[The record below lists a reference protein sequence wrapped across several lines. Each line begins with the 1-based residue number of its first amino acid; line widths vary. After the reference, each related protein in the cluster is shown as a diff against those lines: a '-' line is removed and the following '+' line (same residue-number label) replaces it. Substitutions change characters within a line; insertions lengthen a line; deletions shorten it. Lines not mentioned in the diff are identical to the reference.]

1 MIMEEI
7 RELVLKLIH
16 SLKNSLIEQC
26 SLREAVHEVTA
37 RSPTTSSYGG
47 DNFVSLVVF
56 GSLARGDFGL
66 NSDID
71 LLLIFRQFLG
81 FDTPQRAT
89 QPKGSYAEG
98 FERVAPRFEKP
109 DELTSRRRPRRIAYT
124 GDHTGSPLQ
133 CPQACTWLQSRMRF
147 FQEIERDI
155 EAEKMEIFE
164 STGYYPHFS
173 PILRTIDEARRF
185 SRIYLDMTEHVL
197 VIYDKDQFFTQTLKD
212 VRNFLG
218 KIGAQK
224 RWIGKKWYWV
234 FSPDVEIG
242 EVLPDG

>member
-1 MIMEEI
+1 MEKI

-26 SLREAVHEVTA
+26 
-37 RSPTTSSYGG
+37 G

-81 FDTPQRAT
+81 
-89 QPKGSYAEG
+89 SYAEG
-98 FERVAPRFEKP
+98 LEHMAPRFEKP
-109 DELTSRRRPRRIAYT
+109 GEPTSRGRPRRVTPTLSRRRGLLFALSRT
-124 GDHTGSPLQ
+124 
-133 CPQACTWLQSRMRF
+133 QAGRGLRSRMRF
-147 FQEIERDI
+147 FQEIEKDI

-212 VRNFLG
+212 MRNFLS
-218 KIGAQK
+218 KIDAQK

-234 FSPDVEIG
+234 FSPDVDIG

>member
-1 MIMEEI
+1 MEQI
-7 RELVLKLIH
+7 RELVLKRIH
-16 SLKNSLIEQC
+16 SLKKSFIERC
-26 SLREAVHEVTA
+26 
-37 RSPTTSSYGG
+37 G

-56 GSLARGDFGL
+56 GSFARRDFGL

-71 LLLIFRQFLG
+71 LLLIFRQFFHPFASLR
-81 FDTPQRAT
+81 T
-89 QPKGSYAEG
+89 
-98 FERVAPRFEKP
+98 
-109 DELTSRRRPRRIAYT
+109 
-124 GDHTGSPLQ
+124 
-133 CPQACTWLQSRMRF
+133 RMRF
-147 FQEIERDI
+147 FQEIDKYV
-155 EAEKMEIFE
+155 EAEKMEIFD

-212 VRNFLG
+212 VRNFLN
-218 KIGAQK
+218 KINAQK

>member
-1 MIMEEI
+1 MEWKDGRKKLSSKGYKDGRIVMEKVQK
-7 RELVLKLIH
+7 LVLKLIH
-16 SLKNSLIEQC
+16 SLKKSFIERC
-26 SLREAVHEVTA
+26 
-37 RSPTTSSYGG
+37 G

-56 GSLARGDFGL
+56 GSFARGDFGL

-81 FDTPQRAT
+81 
-89 QPKGSYAEG
+89 SYS
-98 FERVAPRFEKP
+98 V
-109 DELTSRRRPRRIAYT
+109 
-124 GDHTGSPLQ
+124 
-133 CPQACTWLQSRMRF
+133 RMQF
-147 FQEIERDI
+147 FQEIEKDV

-197 VIYDKDQFFTQTLKD
+197 VIYDKNQFFMQILKD

-218 KIGAQK
+218 KIDAQK

>member
-1 MIMEEI
+1 MEKI

-16 SLKNSLIEQC
+16 SLKDRFIEY
-26 SLREAVHEVTA
+26 S
-37 RSPTTSSYGG
+37 G

-71 LLLIFRQFLG
+71 LLLIFRQFS
-81 FDTPQRAT
+81 
-89 QPKGSYAEG
+89 GSYS
-98 FERVAPRFEKP
+98 EKP
-109 DELTSRRRPRRIAYT
+109 LRAASLR
-124 GDHTGSPLQ
+124 
-133 CPQACTWLQSRMRF
+133 SRMRL
-147 FQEIERDI
+147 FQEIEKRV

-164 STGYYPHFS
+164 TTEYYPHLS
-173 PILRTIDEARRF
+173 PILRTTDEARKF
-185 SRIYLDMTEHVL
+185 SRIYLDMTEHAL
-197 VIYDKDQFFTQTLKD
+197 VIYDKDRFFAQTLKD
-212 VRNFLG
+212 VRYFLR
-218 KIGAQK
+218 KIDAQK

>member
-1 MIMEEI
+1 MEQI

-16 SLKNSLIEQC
+16 SLKKSFIERC
-26 SLREAVHEVTA
+26 
-37 RSPTTSSYGG
+37 G

-56 GSLARGDFGL
+56 GSFARRDFGL

-71 LLLIFRQFLG
+71 LLLIFRQF
-81 FDTPQRAT
+81 FHPFASFRA
-89 QPKGSYAEG
+89 
-98 FERVAPRFEKP
+98 
-109 DELTSRRRPRRIAYT
+109 
-124 GDHTGSPLQ
+124 
-133 CPQACTWLQSRMRF
+133 RMRF
-147 FQEIERDI
+147 FQEIEKDV
-155 EAEKMEIFE
+155 EAEKMEIFD

-197 VIYDKDQFFTQTLKD
+197 VIYDKDQFFTKTLKD
-212 VRNFLG
+212 VNNFLN
-218 KIGAQK
+218 KIDAQK

>member
-1 MIMEEI
+1 MEQI

-16 SLKNSLIEQC
+16 SLKKSFIERC
-26 SLREAVHEVTA
+26 
-37 RSPTTSSYGG
+37 G

-56 GSLARGDFGL
+56 GSFARRDFGL

-71 LLLIFRQFLG
+71 LLLIFRQFFHPFALL
-81 FDTPQRAT
+81 RAS
-89 QPKGSYAEG
+89 P
-98 FERVAPRFEKP
+98 EKLN
-109 DELTSRRRPRRIAYT
+109 EFFGA
-124 GDHTGSPLQ
+124 
-133 CPQACTWLQSRMRF
+133 RMRF
-147 FQEIERDI
+147 FQEIGKDV
-155 EAEKMEIFE
+155 EAEKMEIFA

-197 VIYDKDQFFTQTLKD
+197 VIYDKDQFFTKTLKD
-212 VRNFLG
+212 VNNFLN
-218 KIGAQK
+218 KIDAQK